1 MHDQIRI
8 IVLNYK
14 RPKNVHKIIEAYYD
28 IFPIT
33 VINNNPKEPFT
44 SEYSIDIINNI
55 KNWKCMERWLRC
67 FDYPEPYKFILDDDL
82 IVSHKTI
89 ARMRK
94 LRQHIV
100 GIYGK
105 TGVSTASSYEEL
117 QDHWCEDYY
126 CDFLVGSG
134 ILVKQESLDEIK
146 QDLILW
152 GWPDRGDDIIISY
165 LMKKHLGAYRRTI
178 KADVI
183 SLPEGDVGLNKD
195 PSHFTK
201 RWEVLQECLN

>member
-1 MHDQIRI
+1 
-8 IVLNYK
+8 
-14 RPKNVHKIIEAYYD
+14 
-28 IFPIT
+28 
-33 VINNNPKEPFT
+33 
-44 SEYSIDIINNI
+44 
-55 KNWKCMERWLRC
+55 MERWLRC

-89 ARMRK
+89 TRMRK

-117 QDHWCEDYY
+117 QDHWCEEQY

-146 QDLILW
+146 QDLVLW
-152 GWPDRGDDIIISY
+152 GWPERGDDIIVSY

-178 KADVI
+178 EADVI